1 MDTFLL
7 ETENLTKN
15 YGATIAAQ
23 NVSIKLASG
32 RVHALVGENG
42 AGKSTI
48 IKMMTGLVRPTSGHI
63 KWQNVVTDF
72 HSPHKARSLGVVAV
86 HQELTLADNLT
97 IAQNIWLG
105 HEETRS
111 LGTIDLKK
119 LSIKSTELIK
129 SMGLEFDPTMTVGK
143 LSLSEKQ
150 LVEILKALS
159 LNPKL
164 LILDEATSA
173 LAENDVER
181 LYKTVRKMSVKG
193 CSVLFVSHR
202 MKEIF
207 RFCDFCSIMKDG
219 RIVFEDS
226 INNLDEHLIIMK
238 MTGRDLSQN
247 FPPKNH
253 EAGAQR
259 PLLRVQNLCT
269 RAGLRDISFEL
280 HRGEILGLGGLKGH
294 GQVDLLKSLFGMD
307 TITAGFVSV
316 EGRKVSLRNSHSAL
330 SQGIVLVPEDRK
342 SEGLF
347 IDRSVEENMIAC
359 SFDRC
364 APLGVLSHRLVKDT
378 VKSLVEKMGV
388 KAPSV
393 KEPVRRLS
401 GGNQQKIAVG
411 RWLQSDFKVLLLI
424 EPTRGIDIGTKLE
437 LYRLLRNLARKGAG
451 IIVSTNEIIE
461 LVGLCDRVLVMF
473 EKTVASELAGE
484 EISEHNIVSSSFG
497 HKD

>member
-63 KWQNVVTDF
+63 KWQDVVTDF

-105 HEETRS
+105 HEDTRS

-159 LNPKL
+159 LSPKL

-193 CSVLFVSHR
+193 CAVLFVSHR

-253 EAGAQR
+253 EAG
-259 PLLRVQNLCT
+259 
-269 RAGLRDISFEL
+269 
-280 HRGEILGLGGLKGH
+280 
-294 GQVDLLKSLFGMD
+294 
-307 TITAGFVSV
+307 
-316 EGRKVSLRNSHSAL
+316 
-330 SQGIVLVPEDRK
+330 
-342 SEGLF
+342 
-347 IDRSVEENMIAC
+347 
-359 SFDRC
+359 
-364 APLGVLSHRLVKDT
+364 
-378 VKSLVEKMGV
+378 
-388 KAPSV
+388 
-393 KEPVRRLS
+393 
-401 GGNQQKIAVG
+401 
-411 RWLQSDFKVLLLI
+411 
-424 EPTRGIDIGTKLE
+424 
-437 LYRLLRNLARKGAG
+437 RKGL
-451 IIVSTNEIIE
+451 S
-461 LVGLCDRVLVMF
+461 
-473 EKTVASELAGE
+473 
-484 EISEHNIVSSSFG
+484 
-497 HKD
+497 

>member
-63 KWQNVVTDF
+63 KWQDVVTDF

-105 HEETRS
+105 HEDTRS

-226 INNLDEHLIIMK
+226 INNVDEHLIIMK

-269 RAGLRDISFEL
+269 RARSPRYFLR
-280 HRGEILGLGGLKGH
+280 
-294 GQVDLLKSLFGMD
+294 
-307 TITAGFVSV
+307 A
-316 EGRKVSLRNSHSAL
+316 A
-330 SQGIVLVPEDRK
+330 
-342 SEGLF
+342 
-347 IDRSVEENMIAC
+347 
-359 SFDRC
+359 
-364 APLGVLSHRLVKDT
+364 
-378 VKSLVEKMGV
+378 
-388 KAPSV
+388 
-393 KEPVRRLS
+393 S
-401 GGNQQKIAVG
+401 GGDPWPG
-411 RWLQSDFKVLLLI
+411 RA
-424 EPTRGIDIGTKLE
+424 ERPR
-437 LYRLLRNLARKGAG
+437 
-451 IIVSTNEIIE
+451 
-461 LVGLCDRVLVMF
+461 
-473 EKTVASELAGE
+473 AS
-484 EISEHNIVSSSFG
+484 
-497 HKD
+497 